1 MIENITFIE
10 NKENVYEAVEEVKQL
25 GGSKTVFDYSDHPTA
40 DSDLSNICP
49 ENTLKI
55 D

>member
-10 NKENVYEAVEEVKQL
+10 NKENDYEAVEEVKEL
-25 GGSKTVFDYSDHPTA
+25 GGSKTVFDYSDPTA